1 MTAAFQ
7 SLLGVVGIPAIA
19 LAMSTNRASL
29 ASARTLRVVAIVL
42 AAQAAIGLVLLK
54 VPQSRLLFEAI
65 GGIVQALQA
74 ATEEGMRLVFG
85 YLAGAPAPFDLK
97 HPANGFLLG
106 FRALPLILLMSAL
119 SRLLY
124 HWGVLQRIVGALAA
138 LFKHGLGIS
147 GPLATASAA
156 NIFLGMVEA
165 PLLVR
170 PYLGGL
176 GRGALF
182 ATMVV
187 GMATIAGTVMALY
200 AAILEP
206 VVPGAAGH
214 VLAAS
219 LMSAP
224 GALMLARLV
233 EPDGFDEGPATT
245 GAILENPPRSSIDA
259 LTQGALDGIQLLAS
273 VIALLIVMVATVA
286 LANAILGAAL
296 SPFGLKLT
304 VQQILG
310 WIAAPVAFLIGIPWS
325 EAATAGSLI
334 GQKIV
339 LNELVAYLDMARLPP
354 EALSPRSRLILTYAL
369 CGFANMASLGIMI
382 GGMTAMVPAR
392 SAEIVRLAP
401 KAVLVGLM
409 ATLLSGAIIG
419 TITWT

>member
-1 MTAAFQ
+1 MTEAFQ
-7 SLLGVVGIPAIA
+7 SLLGVVGIPALA
-19 LAMSTNRASL
+19 LAISSNRSGLL
-29 ASARTLRVVAIVL
+29 APRTFRVVAVVL
-42 AAQAAIGLVLLK
+42 AAQTVIGLTLLQ
-54 VPQSRLLFEAI
+54 VPQSRLLFDAI
-65 GGIVQALQA
+65 GRVVQALQS

-85 YLAGAPAPFDLK
+85 YLAGGPAPFEPKD
-97 HPANGFLLG
+97 PANGFLLG

-124 HWGVLQRIVGALAA
+124 HWGVLQRIVGGLASIFQHA
-138 LFKHGLGIS
+138 LGIS

-170 PYLGGL
+170 PYLAGL

-233 EPDGFDEGPATT
+233 EPDGFDDGPAATD
-245 GAILENPPRSSIDA
+245 AILDNPPRSSIDA
-259 LTQGALDGIQLLAS
+259 LTQGALDGVKLLAS
-273 VIALLIVMVATVA
+273 VIALLVVMVATVS
-286 LANAILGAAL
+286 LANSVLNAGL

-310 WIAAPVAFLIGIPWS
+310 WLAAPVAFLIGIPWS

-392 SAEIVRLAP
+392 SNEIVRLAP